1 VTNFFG
7 HGPREMRQG
16 LWAAMAKVVAP
27 GGRLVIVGH
36 SPGDVTAG
44 VQRPPEDMMFD
55 TQELTDFFAPL
66 GEVLTAE
73 EWNRQQTGSAGSTCH
88 GGRCRGHRSVLGKH
102 THAGKRCSHE

>member
-1 VTNFFG
+1 MNDSLPTPPEKYDLVTNFFG

-55 TQELTDFFAPL
+55 TQELTNFFAPL

-73 EWNRQQTGSAGSTCH
+73 EWNRQQTGPLDQPVTVAD
-88 GGRCRGHRSVLGKH
+88 V
-102 THAGKRCSHE
+102 AAIVQF